1 MTGHRKIQ
9 TTDLEQC
16 LQAGLG
22 VSETAKRLGVTK
34 GAVSKRAKKIAINLN
49 QLTQKEKVTRD
60 VVLFHAGE
68 IVGKEINGIEQLAK
82 INNYANSL
90 LDSLM
95 GLIGGDGEAAER
107 LQAQIEQKPSK
118 LDFPKD
124 MKGKDPRELA
134 LKAMAEIRQQISA
147 QFEMLRDLYDMNR
160 VAQFQEEVLTAI
172 GEVEE
177 SVREKIIDNLR
188 RKRIIRAIIK
198 PD

>member
-9 TTDLEQC
+9 TADLERC
-16 LQAGLG
+16 LAAGMG
-22 VSETAKRLGVTK
+22 VVETARQFGVTK
-34 GAVSKRAKKIAINLN
+34 GAVSKRAKKIAINLS
-49 QLTQKEKVTRD
+49 QLTQKQKVTRD
-60 VVLFHAGE
+60 LVLFRAGE

-147 QFEMLRDLYDMNR
+147 QFEMLRDLYDMNN
-160 VAQFQEEVLTAI
+160 VLKFQEEVLTAI

-188 RKRIIRAIIK
+188 RKRIIRAVIK